1 MHMPHSHSPLIL
13 YDTYVHTVYSV
24 GNMEQVVDGWTNVL
38 AFSFWVRQFQICLD
52 KDLGINDL
60 VTSLYVYQ
68 MSIEVVLSEMSD
80 PNLFGS
86 D

>member
-1 MHMPHSHSPLIL
+1 M
-13 YDTYVHTVYSV
+13 DA
-24 GNMEQVVDGWTNVL
+24 WTNVL
-38 AFSFWVRQFQICLD
+38 AFSFWVRQCQICSD
-52 KDLGINDL
+52 KYLGINDL

-68 MSIEVVLSEMSD
+68 MSIEVVLREMSD